1 MTIRLATQLDLE
13 QIKAIAIAAYSM
25 YVERIGKVPA
35 PMVADFSASIE
46 NGSLYVI
53 EGESRID
60 GFVVFYPRQ
69 DCIHLEN
76 VAVNPGTQGKGVGK
90 ALIRFVED
98 EARAAGFQE
107 VELYTNARMTENLGI
122 YPRLGYMQFDRRF
135 EDGFD
140 RVYFKKKL

>member
-1 MTIRLATQLDLE
+1 MTIRIATQQDLVS
-13 QIKAIAIAAYSM
+13 IKTIAIAAYSM
-25 YVERIGKVPA
+25 YVERIGREPA
-35 PMVADFSASIE
+35 PMVADFAASIE
-46 NGSLYVI
+46 RGHLHVF
-53 EGESRID
+53 ESETRID
-60 GFVVFYPRQ
+60 GFVVFYPRK

-76 VAVNPGTQGKGVGK
+76 VAVNPESQGMGVGK

-122 YPRLGYMQFDRRF
+122 YPRLGYLQFDRRL

-140 RVYFKKKL
+140 RVYFKKAL